1 MVGVKATE
9 VSGFF
14 GGGTAFGK
22 CAVGVAAGEGMGF
35 FGGVCGCHFVWLGG
49 CGVGDVEC
57 GGYLEGRSVG
67 LEEMLSVR
75 GKKVGRKWEEKWEVL
90 VSGKWW
96 WWCLWLCSSVCVST
110 FMQCCDCLTCSGGVT
125 SAACPDCLTG

>member
-35 FGGVCGCHFVWLGG
+35 FGGVCGCHVVWLGG
-49 CGVGDVEC
+49 CGVVEL
-57 GGYLEGRSVG
+57 G
-67 LEEMLSVR
+67 M
-75 GKKVGRKWEEKWEVL
+75 
-90 VSGKWW
+90 
-96 WWCLWLCSSVCVST
+96 SSVVVIWR
-110 FMQCCDCLTCSGGVT
+110 GGVLGWRR
-125 SAACPDCLTG
+125 C

>member
-1 MVGVKATE
+1 MVGVKTTE

-57 GGYLEGRSVG
+57 GGYLEGKRGVG

-96 WWCLWLCSSVCVST
+96 WWCLWWLVLICLCFYLYAV
-110 FMQCCDCLTCSGGVT
+110 L
-125 SAACPDCLTG
+125 